1 MSRQNWEVAETIF
14 SSGASRV
21 MVPDELIE
29 MVQYANQ
36 AETPVIKFPKET
48 MSFLYHSVR
57 LRYAIVTHIFISQT
71 EQYYLRYFQITMPA
85 ELSTYH
91 KFSKRL

>member
-1 MSRQNWEVAETIF
+1 MYKQYKLAVLLVPAIF
-14 SSGASRV
+14 AKY
-21 MVPDELIE
+21 
-29 MVQYANQ
+29 YANQ